1 MVMMLFMG
9 LYTIVDTVFIARF
22 VNTNALSSVN
32 IVCPVINLIVGVAAI
47 TVIIYSQFLLTSLYI
62 GFSMGVAPVISCSY
76 GGENTKQLKKLVRIG
91 FAFIITVSIFVFLFS
106 FFARETIAQIFAG
119 TNQNVFEIIKTGFSI
134 FAFSFLF
141 SGCNIFSSALFT
153 ALSNG
158 KISAIILFLRTF
170 GFIVVS
176 LLILPGILGVIGVWL
191 AIPIAE
197 VFALIL
203 TICFILGYNKYYHYL

>member
-91 FAFIITVSIFVFLFS
+91 FAFIITVSIFVF
-106 FFARETIAQIFAG
+106 FFCKRNYCTD
-119 TNQNVFEIIKTGFSI
+119 
-134 FAFSFLF
+134 
-141 SGCNIFSSALFT
+141 
-153 ALSNG
+153 
-158 KISAIILFLRTF
+158 
-170 GFIVVS
+170 
-176 LLILPGILGVIGVWL
+176 
-191 AIPIAE
+191 
-197 VFALIL
+197 
-203 TICFILGYNKYYHYL
+203 ICRNESECI